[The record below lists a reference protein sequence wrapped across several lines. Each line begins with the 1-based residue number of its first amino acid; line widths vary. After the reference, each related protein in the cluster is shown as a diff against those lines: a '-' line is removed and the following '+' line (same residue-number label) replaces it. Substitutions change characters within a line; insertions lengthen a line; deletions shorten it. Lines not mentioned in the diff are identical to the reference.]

1 MTNEIFKSGTVMLVP
16 FRFNA
21 NDIESINRARKQL
34 IDIIPNSSSK
44 NNSSNVF
51 NSLHYPDFISFH
63 LGNGF
68 LNNGKDP
75 YLKFYELDK
84 NRIKALTSRLHF
96 LDKEDENNKIY
107 FQISKVQLILNQNKF
122 LNEIA
127 LGYWMF
133 EFEWEELDAS
143 ILLDK
148 LAKTDFFRF
157 HYFAV
162 DKNKQIKN
170 KNQIIYNEKGDTF
183 YLNCWLREFF
193 SEFEFSQMNFYQP
206 KPTLLHL
213 INTQLGQK
221 TENQFA
227 FQAYCSL
234 RVPPKNWLDGSIV
247 PQNEMLNLK
256 RISIATEIVSLD
268 EGTLVLQK
276 FINAR
281 TDVVNTYFP
290 AFLMAVNQREVIH
303 YLIQKTTTVFAENQ
317 SIDNDKL
324 MDLRRLESLKSMLIT
339 AKHFQ
344 IFHTIS
350 KNSEINKFFKEM
362 QTTFL
367 IDEGIKDVQ
376 DSINEMNELFADE
389 DRKQKEER
397 ENRMNLVL
405 GLIAFLGIFSAL
417 TDIFELFDLAGKLT
431 PHVVWIAI
439 VLVLVFM
446 FRPTKSK

>member
-1 MTNEIFKSGTVMLVP
+1 MLVP

-21 NDIESINRARKQL
+21 NDIISIDRARNQL
-34 IDIIPNSSSK
+34 IDIIDNSSSK
-44 NNSSNVF
+44 NSSSKVF
-51 NSLHYPDFISFH
+51 NSLHYPDFIHFH

-75 YLKFYELDK
+75 YLKFYKLDK
-84 NRIKALTSRLHF
+84 NRIKALTNRLHF
-96 LDKEDENNKIY
+96 LVNGDENNKIY
-107 FQISKVQLILNQNKF
+107 FQISNIQLILNQNKF

-143 ILLDK
+143 ILLDN
-148 LAKTDFFRF
+148 LAITDFFRM
-157 HYFAV
+157 HYFENA
-162 DKNKQIKN
+162 KMNKKQIF
-170 KNQIIYNEKGDTF
+170 YNEKGDTF

-193 SEFEFSQMNFYQP
+193 SEFDFNQIDFYQP

-213 INTQLGQK
+213 INTQIGQK

-227 FQAYCSL
+227 LQAYCSL
-234 RVPPKNWLDGSIV
+234 RVPPKNWLDDSIV
-247 PQNEMLNLK
+247 PNNELLNLK

-268 EGTLVLQK
+268 EGALVLQK
-276 FINAR
+276 FINTRAE
-281 TDVVNTYFP
+281 VVNTYFP
-290 AFLMAVNQREVIH
+290 AFLMAVNQREVIY
-303 YLIQKTTTVFAENQ
+303 YLIQKTTDVFAENQ
-317 SIDNDKL
+317 YIDSNMS
-324 MDLRRLESLKSMLIT
+324 MDLKHMEKLKSMLIT

-350 KNSEINKFFKEM
+350 KNSEINKFFKEI

-376 DSINEMNELFADE
+376 ESINEMNELFTDE
-389 DRKQKEER
+389 DRKLKEIERKEKEEQ

-405 GLIAFLGIFSAL
+405 GLIAFLGVFSAVND
-417 TDIFELFDLAGKLT
+417 TYDLFDVKEKFT
-431 PHVVWIAI
+431 PHVVWGVI
-439 VLVLVFM
+439 VLVIVFM
-446 FRPTKSK
+446 FRPTRWK